1 MDSLSE
7 NIDVI
12 VFEKELNENKEIEG
26 NDVNDKNHQKEA
38 DVKIMHKKVC
48 FGCEETIFGNN
59 EEELNKMFWKVHWD
73 LQNPFITE
81 CHFCETIYHGNDQ
94 DSVNKRVL
102 EHEKICKDN
111 NEKEDF
117 EGYLDDNDSFIA
129 TCHLCEISF
138 NDNDEDSVNKR
149 FLEHEKICKGNNE
162 KEDVEGNL
170 DDNDNDNNYQEEHKD
185 SILFINELLID
196 EIKKSSMSL
205 KEKSKLL
212 KPLKFLKD
220 EKTCKGNNEK
230 EDVEGD
236 LDDNDKKIK
245 KMQMKNHNCKTPPP
259 PPPPPTPPTK
269 EPSNFLKPHR
279 PTKTMKAV
287 VKIKKLLLPTPSS
300 KKLFYPSPTKGPSNL
315 LKPHRPTKTMKAV
328 LKIKKLS
335 LLKMVD
341 EIKKLQI
348 PLKEKSKIL
357 KSLKLSF
364 KQCKN
369 CEFITED
376 TCILE
381 EHELINHQRV
391 EVSIHIQSNSPQ
403 AESES
408 EAIVP
413 LNIETSPC
421 EEVGNTQ
428 QLSNRPSS
436 SYPLTLS
443 IFHKSMR
450 CKKGIELDKKKMKMK
465 INKMR
470 NFLKFNIDED
480 VSQPNVHQIIPPASN
495 NFSVDLHLKWIQNKL
510 RKNREYNASQK
521 ESEKEVII
529 PLNIETPPEGMDNT
543 QQLSTR
549 SLSPVDEVVI
559 QSNAPQTEPEKEDI
573 IPSNIETLLPERVDN
588 TQKLSTRSLS
598 PMDEVVIQSNAPQTE
613 PEKEDI
619 IPSNIETLLPEVDN
633 TQQFSTRPS
642 STVDSKYSF
651 FFHKSL
657 RKQGTKRKFNLDE
670 DDNEENVERPRKM
683 MRMGM
688 KIIWNK
694 YRIHWG
700 RLGHHRSQRRA

>member
-1 MDSLSE
+1 M
-7 NIDVI
+7 
-12 VFEKELNENKEIEG
+12 
-26 NDVNDKNHQKEA
+26 
-38 DVKIMHKKVC
+38 M
-48 FGCEETIFGNN
+48 
-59 EEELNKMFWKVHWD
+59 
-73 LQNPFITE
+73 
-81 CHFCETIYHGNDQ
+81 
-94 DSVNKRVL
+94 
-102 EHEKICKDN
+102 EKI
-111 NEKEDF
+111 
-117 EGYLDDNDSFIA
+117 
-129 TCHLCEISF
+129 
-138 NDNDEDSVNKR
+138 
-149 FLEHEKICKGNNE
+149 
-162 KEDVEGNL
+162 
-170 DDNDNDNNYQEEHKD
+170 
-185 SILFINELLID
+185 
-196 EIKKSSMSL
+196 
-205 KEKSKLL
+205 
-212 KPLKFLKD
+212 
-220 EKTCKGNNEK
+220 
-230 EDVEGD
+230 
-236 LDDNDKKIK
+236 
-245 KMQMKNHNCKTPPP
+245 
-259 PPPPPTPPTK
+259 
-269 EPSNFLKPHR
+269 
-279 PTKTMKAV
+279 
-287 VKIKKLLLPTPSS
+287 
-300 KKLFYPSPTKGPSNL
+300 KLFSDKENSN
-315 LKPHRPTKTMKAV
+315 K
-328 LKIKKLS
+328 
-335 LLKMVD
+335 
-341 EIKKLQI
+341 
-348 PLKEKSKIL
+348 
-357 KSLKLSF
+357 
-364 KQCKN
+364 
-369 CEFITED
+369 
-376 TCILE
+376 E

-573 IPSNIETLLPERVDN
+573 IPSNIETLLPE
-588 TQKLSTRSLS
+588 
-598 PMDEVVIQSNAPQTE
+598 
-613 PEKEDI
+613 
-619 IPSNIETLLPEVDN
+619 VDN

>member
-7 NIDVI
+7 NIDDI
-12 VFEKELNENKEIEG
+12 VFEKELNENKEIED

-48 FGCEETIFGNN
+48 QGCGETFVGTN
-59 EEELNKMFWKVHWD
+59 EEELNKRFWKVHWD
-73 LQNPFITE
+73 DQNPFITE
-81 CHFCETIYHGNDQ
+81 CQFCENIYHGNDQ

-162 KEDVEGNL
+162 KEDAEGNL

-259 PPPPPTPPTK
+259 PPPPTPPTK
-269 EPSNFLKPHR
+269 KPSNFLKPHR

-287 VKIKKLLLPTPSS
+287 VKIKKLLIPTTHLPPTPSR

-357 KSLKLSF
+357 KSLNLSF

-573 IPSNIETLLPERVDN
+573 IPSNIETLLPE
-588 TQKLSTRSLS
+588 
-598 PMDEVVIQSNAPQTE
+598 
-613 PEKEDI
+613 
-619 IPSNIETLLPEVDN
+619 VDN

>member
-12 VFEKELNENKEIEG
+12 VFEKELNEKKEIED

-48 FGCEETIFGNN
+48 FGCEETFVGTN
-59 EEELNKMFWKVHWD
+59 EEELNKRFWKVHWD
-73 LQNPFITE
+73 DQNPFITE
-81 CHFCETIYHGNDQ
+81 CQFCENIYHGNDQ

-149 FLEHEKICKGNNE
+149 FLEHEKICKGNND

-259 PPPPPTPPTK
+259 PPPPTPPTK
-269 EPSNFLKPHR
+269 KPSNFLKPHR

-287 VKIKKLLLPTPSS
+287 VKIKKLLIPTTHLPPTPSR

-559 QSNAPQTEPEKEDI
+559 QSNA
-573 IPSNIETLLPERVDN
+573 S
-588 TQKLSTRSLS
+588 
-598 PMDEVVIQSNAPQTE
+598 QTE

>member
-12 VFEKELNENKEIEG
+12 VFEKELNEKKEIED

-48 FGCEETIFGNN
+48 QGCGETFVGTN
-59 EEELNKMFWKVHWD
+59 EEELNKRFWKVHWD
-73 LQNPFITE
+73 DQNPFITE
-81 CHFCETIYHGNDQ
+81 CQFCENIYHGNDQ

-162 KEDVEGNL
+162 KEDAEGNL

-196 EIKKSSMSL
+196 EIKKSSRSL

-245 KMQMKNHNCKTPPP
+245 KMQMKNHNCKTPP

-573 IPSNIETLLPERVDN
+573 IPSNIETLLPE
-588 TQKLSTRSLS
+588 
-598 PMDEVVIQSNAPQTE
+598 
-613 PEKEDI
+613 
-619 IPSNIETLLPEVDN
+619 VDN

>member
-12 VFEKELNENKEIEG
+12 VFEKELNEKKEIED

-73 LQNPFITE
+73 NQNPFLE
-81 CHFCETIYHGNDQ
+81 KCDFCETIFHAETEDL
-94 DSVNKRVL
+94 VKKRLL

-149 FLEHEKICKGNNE
+149 FLEHEKICKGNND

-245 KMQMKNHNCKTPPP
+245 KMQMKNHNCKTPP

-559 QSNAPQTEPEKEDI
+559 QSNASQTEPEKEDI

-613 PEKEDI
+613 AEKEDI

>member
-7 NIDVI
+7 NIDDI
-12 VFEKELNENKEIEG
+12 VFEKELNENKEIED

-48 FGCEETIFGNN
+48 QGCGETFVGTN
-59 EEELNKMFWKVHWD
+59 EEELNKRFWKVHWD
-73 LQNPFITE
+73 DQNPFITE
-81 CHFCETIYHGNDQ
+81 CQFCENIYHGNDQ

-269 EPSNFLKPHR
+269 EPSNFLKPHL

-287 VKIKKLLLPTPSS
+287 LKIKKLLLPVPSS

-549 SLSPVDEVVI
+549 SLSP
-559 QSNAPQTEPEKEDI
+559 
-573 IPSNIETLLPERVDN
+573 
-588 TQKLSTRSLS
+588 
-598 PMDEVVIQSNAPQTE
+598 MDEVVIQSNAPQTE

>member
-12 VFEKELNENKEIEG
+12 VFEKELNEKKEIED

-48 FGCEETIFGNN
+48 QGCGETFVGTN
-59 EEELNKMFWKVHWD
+59 EEELNKRFWKVHWD
-73 LQNPFITE
+73 DQNPFITE
-81 CHFCETIYHGNDQ
+81 CQFCENIYHGNDQ

-162 KEDVEGNL
+162 KEDAEGNL

-196 EIKKSSMSL
+196 EIKKSSRSL

-259 PPPPPTPPTK
+259 PPPPPPTPPTK
-269 EPSNFLKPHR
+269 EPSNFLKPHL

-573 IPSNIETLLPERVDN
+573 IL
-588 TQKLSTRSLS
+588 
-598 PMDEVVIQSNAPQTE
+598 
-613 PEKEDI
+613 
-619 IPSNIETLLPEVDN
+619 SNIETLLPEVDN

>member
-7 NIDVI
+7 NIDDI
-12 VFEKELNENKEIEG
+12 VFEKELNENKEIED

-48 FGCEETIFGNN
+48 QGCGETFVGTN
-59 EEELNKMFWKVHWD
+59 EEELNKRFWKVHWD
-73 LQNPFITE
+73 DQNPFITE
-81 CHFCETIYHGNDQ
+81 CQFCENIYHGNDQ

-162 KEDVEGNL
+162 KEDAEGNL

-259 PPPPPTPPTK
+259 PPTRPTK

-287 VKIKKLLLPTPSS
+287 VKIKKLLLPTPSR

-357 KSLKLSF
+357 KSLNLSF

-573 IPSNIETLLPERVDN
+573 IPSNIETLLPE
-588 TQKLSTRSLS
+588 
-598 PMDEVVIQSNAPQTE
+598 
-613 PEKEDI
+613 
-619 IPSNIETLLPEVDN
+619 VDN

>member
-48 FGCEETIFGNN
+48 QGCGETFVGTN
-59 EEELNKMFWKVHWD
+59 EEELNKRFWKVHWD
-73 LQNPFITE
+73 DQNPFITE
-81 CHFCETIYHGNDQ
+81 CQFCENIYHGNDQ

-259 PPPPPTPPTK
+259 PPPPTPPTK
-269 EPSNFLKPHR
+269 KPSNFLKPHR

-287 VKIKKLLLPTPSS
+287 VKIKKLLIPTTHLPPTPSR

-357 KSLKLSF
+357 KSLNLSF

-573 IPSNIETLLPERVDN
+573 IPSNIETLLPE
-588 TQKLSTRSLS
+588 
-598 PMDEVVIQSNAPQTE
+598 
-613 PEKEDI
+613 
-619 IPSNIETLLPEVDN
+619 VDN